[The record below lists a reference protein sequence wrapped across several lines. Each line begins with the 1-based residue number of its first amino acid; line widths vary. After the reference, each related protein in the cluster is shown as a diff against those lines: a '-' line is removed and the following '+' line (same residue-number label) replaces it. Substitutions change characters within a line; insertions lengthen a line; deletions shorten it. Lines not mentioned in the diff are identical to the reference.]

1 MVTMHNDQV
10 HQLTVNSLREIL
22 NEISYEGYGD
32 MPIFLGRDTPLMDD
46 SISYDLYDG
55 RMMFRNTYYDEQMVD
70 AAARFKNDI
79 DVAIKRY
86 ILNCCEAGR
95 LSTKD

>member
-10 HQLTVNSLREIL
+10 HQLTVNSLRGIL
-22 NEISYEGYGD
+22 NEIAYEGYGD
-32 MPIFLGRDTPLMDD
+32 IPLMDD
-46 SISYDLYDG
+46 SIGYNLIDG

-79 DVAIKRY
+79 EVAIRKY
-86 ILNCCEAGR
+86 ISGCHKANSDL
-95 LSTKD
+95 

>member
-1 MVTMHNDQV
+1 
-10 HQLTVNSLREIL
+10 
-22 NEISYEGYGD
+22 

-46 SISYDLYDG
+46 SISYDLYVG

-79 DVAIKRY
+79 DIAIKRY
-86 ILNCCEAGR
+86 ISDCRKADKFA
-95 LSTKD
+95 TKD